1 MMTTTLSAIGIVGWA
16 IALFLGIQNYNLR
29 KEVEALKLQQERRA
43 RENKIRHEMLES
55 VLHGLGKI
63 IAETQSVT
71 NAKARVDE
79 IWKRAEAQAA
89 EELRNEERNYP

>member
-1 MMTTTLSAIGIVGWA
+1 MTNAIIAIAAIGWS

-29 KEVEALKLQQERRA
+29 KEVEALKEISRLRN
-43 RENKIRHEMLES
+43 RENKIKHEMLES

-63 IAETQSVT
+63 IAETQSIA
-71 NAKARVDE
+71 NAKAKVDE

-89 EELRNEERNYP
+89 EELRNEKSHE